1 MEEWLVRG
9 SATVGGG
16 ALASAGC
23 EVPLPHSLLFPP
35 LNHTQDVDGLALT
48 HTVGVEPPSP
58 AERGLGAPAWL
69 AVPGCQD
76 VVKTSVSREV

>member
-16 ALASAGC
+16 LASAGC
-23 EVPLPHSLLFPP
+23 EVPRPHSLLFPP
-35 LNHTQDVDGLALT
+35 LNQMQDVDGLALT